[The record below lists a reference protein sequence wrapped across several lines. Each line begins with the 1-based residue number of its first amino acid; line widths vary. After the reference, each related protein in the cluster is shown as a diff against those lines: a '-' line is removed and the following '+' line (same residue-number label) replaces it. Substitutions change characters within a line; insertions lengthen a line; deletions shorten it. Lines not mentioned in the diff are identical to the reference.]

1 MEMKASRLRIFRVM
15 SGLSQTGLAQKTGL
29 SQPYISLIE
38 TNKAI
43 PTTDIRKR
51 LANAVGVDDSE
62 RLFEEH

>member
-1 MEMKASRLRIFRVM
+1 M

>member
-1 MEMKASRLRIFRVM
+1 MEMKASRLRIFRII

-43 PTTDIRKR
+43 PTSGIREK
-51 LANAVGVDDSE
+51 LADAVGVDDSK
-62 RLFEEH
+62 RLFEEN